1 MQVEIFSDVVCPWC
15 YIGKRR
21 FEQALADFPH
31 RDEVEVTWRAFELD
45 PTAPVG
51 GGAPV
56 IDSLAAKY
64 GVSVEQI
71 RASQANITEIAAS
84 VGLEYH
90 LEDSVRGSTLQ
101 AHELLHLAHDRGVQD
116 ALKERLLRAYF
127 TEGEA
132 PFDAE
137 TLVRLAADAGLDP
150 DEASTALAQR
160 TYAQAVADDLELA
173 HAFGIRGVPFFVIDR
188 AYAVEGAQP
197 AELIREALDQ
207 AWTASHPLTMVTSPA
222 SASED
227 AQCVDGTC
235 AV

>member
-1 MQVEIFSDVVCPWC
+1 M
-15 YIGKRR
+15 
-21 FEQALADFPH
+21 
-31 RDEVEVTWRAFELD
+31 
-45 PTAPVG
+45 
-51 GGAPV
+51 
-56 IDSLAAKY
+56 IDSLAERY

-116 ALKERLLRAYF
+116 AVKERLLRAYF

-150 DEASTALAQR
+150 DEAATALGDR
-160 TYAQAVADDLELA
+160 TYAQAVADDFELA
-173 HAFGIRGVPFFVIDR
+173 RSFGIRGVPFFVIDR
-188 AYAVEGAQP
+188 AFAVEGAQP

-222 SASED
+222 SADD
-227 AQCVDGTC
+227 AQCLDDTC

>member
-51 GGAPV
+51 GGSPV
-56 IDSLAAKY
+56 IDSLAEKY

-90 LEDSVRGSTLQ
+90 LEGFGPRQHVARPTSCCTSRMTAVSRTPSRSDCFVPTSPRARHRSTPRRWYVLQ
-101 AHELLHLAHDRGVQD
+101 PTLASIPRRRQ
-116 ALKERLLRAYF
+116 RLLPTGR
-127 TEGEA
+127 T
-132 PFDAE
+132 PRQSP
-137 TLVRLAADAGLDP
+137 TTSKLAR
-150 DEASTALAQR
+150 S
-160 TYAQAVADDLELA
+160 
-173 HAFGIRGVPFFVIDR
+173 FGIRGVPFFVIDR
-188 AYAVEGAQP
+188 AFAVEGAQP
-197 AELIREALDQ
+197 ADLIREALDR
-207 AWTASHPLTMVTSPA
+207 AWTASRPLTMVTSPE
-222 SASED
+222 SADD
-227 AQCVDGTC
+227 AQCLDDTC